1 MYHCRSLARA
11 LVTPISVAAMLC
23 VRNRRRHV
31 HMKYGPY
38 KTAGE
43 LRSGSYI
50 LRITSNGRYNKTFI
64 MKFSTAVCHT
74 KQTPSRRLQRPL
86 AK

>member
-1 MYHCRSLARA
+1 
-11 LVTPISVAAMLC
+11 
-23 VRNRRRHV
+23 
-31 HMKYGPY
+31 MKYGPY